1 MSEAAKCPKCGAESK
16 QWQNATG
23 QMFCCDSWLP
33 TDGEL
38 DQSNECRIAE
48 LEAALAEAE
57 RRIRELTRR
66 AQP

>member
-23 QMFCCDSWLP
+23 QMFRCDSWLP
-33 TDGEL
+33 TAGEL

-48 LEAALAEAE
+48 LEMELLAAQRQILDL
-57 RRIRELTRR
+57 RK